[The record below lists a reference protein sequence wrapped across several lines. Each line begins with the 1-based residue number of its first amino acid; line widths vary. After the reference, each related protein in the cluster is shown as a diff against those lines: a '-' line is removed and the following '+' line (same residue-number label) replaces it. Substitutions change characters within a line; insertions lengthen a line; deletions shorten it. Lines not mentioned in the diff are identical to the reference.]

1 MAKPPFFHGK
11 TTIFPWENHPAS
23 SGGSQWQRALVL
35 PTDLTD
41 RSMAALARATRD
53 SDWLGCHGMV
63 RGKKTMKSLGFFR
76 CFKEVPKN
84 FWKITGKKVCQH
96 GLSMILL
103 GKNRLISKR
112 LMGLVVKVRIG
123 TGQSGKI
130 WETGRETRVAHI
142 RMGKIIVIDWDYKPK
157 LRYPKASRIGHSKQ
171 QTKILGDLID
181 DSNNSPCSSRNGTN
195 ARVSP
200 GN

>member
-1 MAKPPFFHGK
+1 
-11 TTIFPWENHPAS
+11 
-23 SGGSQWQRALVL
+23 
-35 PTDLTD
+35 
-41 RSMAALARATRD
+41 
-53 SDWLGCHGMV
+53 
-63 RGKKTMKSLGFFR
+63 MKSLGFFR

-130 WETGRETRVAHI
+130 WETEEKRELLTFGW
-142 RMGKIIVIDWDYKPK
+142 GK
-157 LRYPKASRIGHSKQ
+157 S
-171 QTKILGDLID
+171 
-181 DSNNSPCSSRNGTN
+181 
-195 ARVSP
+195 
-200 GN
+200 

>member
-1 MAKPPFFHGK
+1 MPRVPRTDSDGPWDG
-11 TTIFPWENHPAS
+11 PWEKNHEIF
-23 SGGSQWQRALVL
+23 GF
-35 PTDLTD
+35 
-41 RSMAALARATRD
+41 
-53 SDWLGCHGMV
+53 
-63 RGKKTMKSLGFFR
+63 FFR

-103 GKNRLISKR
+103 GKNRLRSKR

-142 RMGKIIVIDWDYKPK
+142 RMGKIIVID
-157 LRYPKASRIGHSKQ
+157 
-171 QTKILGDLID
+171 
-181 DSNNSPCSSRNGTN
+181 
-195 ARVSP
+195 
-200 GN
+200 